1 VQEFA
6 GGAAQGA
13 LRSPEAVE
21 PIRIGNRIRWRV
33 RDSCV
38 EVDAATW
45 HDRRLRRVGY
55 DWSAQP
61 SGQPITAARSTALQ
75 RARDFLRASRE
86 DHALELADADDATL
100 LIRLDVVTPDGGLT
114 NAGAVAFVGRA
125 APALD
130 YVRRETTGGDSV
142 NRVRQ
147 GRMVRSSPAAGG
159 R

>member
-21 PIRIGNRIRWRV
+21 PIRIDNRIRWRV
-33 RDSCV
+33 RDSCI

-55 DWSAQP
+55 DWSARP
-61 SGQPITAARSTALQ
+61 SGHPVTAARSTALQ

-86 DHALELADADDATL
+86 EHALELADADDATL
-100 LIRLDVVTPDGGLT
+100 LSRLDVVTPDGGLT
-114 NAGAVAFVGRA
+114 TAGPLPSSGERLPRSTTYAARPSAATASTACGRGVGA
-125 APALD
+125 
-130 YVRRETTGGDSV
+130 
-142 NRVRQ
+142 
-147 GRMVRSSPAAGG
+147 
-159 R
+159 